1 MSAFSPSNT
10 ASSTTSNVTYGA
22 QGTYSGAFNNSS
34 SPVLSF
40 AFGSGSATGSTSA
53 NPSVSQPTSYTP
65 LASVSSGQTGFSQY
79 YIYIFLIIIL
89 IAGFLIYKHYK
100 K

>member
-10 ASSTTSNVTYGA
+10 ASSTTSNVTYGV
-22 QGTYSGAFNNSS
+22 QETNSGAFNNSS
-34 SPVLSF
+34 SPVFSF
-40 AFGSGSATGSTSA
+40 GFGSGSTAGSTSA

-65 LASVSSGQTGFSQY
+65 LASVSSGQAGFSQY
-79 YIYIFLIIIL
+79 YIYIFLIV
-89 IAGFLIYKHYK
+89 IAIVGFLIYKHYK